1 MSSSKS
7 YWFYALLTIALA
19 VVFFMLFKNVLPKK
33 LFPES
38 TTDSEHIVVD
48 EWMQQALEEDSLAE
62 ELEDTT
68 KIKTA
73 AEIIEQVPQKEE
85 PKDSILITEVEITDE
100 KKQINGDGGLLQ
112 QVPTES
118 DDQIFLNHF
127 YKNLL
132 QLQENPNSKK
142 VRIAY
147 FGDSMTDGDMIVQ
160 DLRELFQNK
169 FGGKGV
175 GFVPVT
181 SESATS
187 RGSITHRFS
196 NNWKEYTFIKTYDS
210 IYPFGVSGQ
219 VFYQVDTTNATT
231 MHFASGLYAKG
242 EPLQIPKLYFGK
254 STNKKG
260 KVLVSTPADTTEFSL
275 EANSQI
281 NKLTLGNRNNKSM
294 DLEFIEADSIPIY
307 GMNFD
312 SSHGI
317 YIDNFSKRG
326 NSGLPLTQLDSQL
339 MHAFQS
345 ALQYDLI
352 ILHYGT
358 NVLNSDSFQYGWYQ
372 SRMQR
377 VVDHLRNAFPNTSI
391 LVVSIADKA
400 TKYETEMQTDSAVTH
415 LLASQRAYADK
426 KKTGFVNL
434 FTLMGGDGSMVAWT
448 EAEPARANKD
458 YTHFNHRGAKQIAK
472 IIYEQMDSGFTKYV
486 EKKER
491 IEAEKERIRVQDS
504 VRKVKEERLRQQKIE
519 TERRQKQD
527 STYVKED

>member
-1 MSSSKS
+1 M
-7 YWFYALLTIALA
+7 A
-19 VVFFMLFKNVLPKK
+19 VVFFVLFKNVLPKK
-33 LFPES
+33 LFPEA
-38 TTDSEHIVVD
+38 TADSEHIVVD
-48 EWMQQALEEDSLAE
+48 EMMQQALKEDSIAE
-62 ELEDTT
+62 EKEDSTQ
-68 KIKTA
+68 IKTA
-73 AEIIEQVPQKEE
+73 AEIISQAPQKETS
-85 PKDSILITEVEITDE
+85 KDSLDVTEAATLDKKNEI
-100 KKQINGDGGLLQ
+100 KGDGVLLQ
-112 QVPTES
+112 QASTKI
-118 DDQIFLNHF
+118 DDQLFLNHF

-132 QLQENPNSKK
+132 QLQEMPKTKK

-160 DLRELFQNK
+160 DLRKLFQSK
-169 FGGKGV
+169 FGGSGV

-196 NNWKEYTFIKTYDS
+196 KNWQEYTFIKTYDT
-210 IYPFGVSGQ
+210 IHPFGVSGQ
-219 VFYQVDTTNATT
+219 VFYQVDTTDATT

-242 EPLQIPKLYFGK
+242 QPLPSSELYFGK
-254 STNKKG
+254 SNNQNG
-260 KVLVSTPADTTEFSL
+260 KLRVSTPTDTTELNL
-275 EANSQI
+275 EPKSQV
-281 NKLTLGNRNNKSM
+281 NRLTLSKRNNKSI

-307 GMNFD
+307 GVNFD
-312 SSHGI
+312 SSNGV

-326 NSGLPLTQLDSQL
+326 NSGLPITQLDSQL
-339 MHAFQS
+339 MHAFQN

-358 NVLNSDSFQYGWYQ
+358 NVLSSDSFTYGWYQ

-377 VVDHLRNAFPNTSI
+377 VVDHLRKAFPKTSV

-415 LLASQRAYADK
+415 LLASQRAYASK

-434 FTLMGGDGSMVAWT
+434 FTLMGGDGSMVEWT
-448 EAEPARANKD
+448 EEEPERANKD

-472 IIYEQMDSGFTKYV
+472 MIYDQMDVGFSKYID
-486 EKKER
+486 KKER
-491 IEAEKERIRVQDS
+491 VEAEKERIRVQDS
-504 VRKVKEERLRQQKIE
+504 IQTVEKERIRQQRIEEERRL
-519 TERRQKQD
+519 KQD

>member
-1 MSSSKS
+1 M
-7 YWFYALLTIALA
+7 
-19 VVFFMLFKNVLPKK
+19 FFMLFKNVLPKK

-38 TTDSEHIVVD
+38 TTDTEHIVVD
-48 EWMQQALEEDSLAE
+48 EMMQQALKEDSLAE
-62 ELEDTT
+62 KSEDTIQ
-68 KIKTA
+68 IKTA
-73 AEIIEQVPQKEE
+73 AEIIMQVPKKEE
-85 PKDSILITEVEITDE
+85 FKDSLLTPDAEIANQ
-100 KKQINGDGGLLQ
+100 KKEIKEDGGLLQ
-112 QVPTES
+112 QTSTEL

-132 QLQENPNSKK
+132 QLQEAPDSKK

-160 DLRELFQNK
+160 DLRELFQTK
-169 FGGKGV
+169 FGGRGV

-196 NNWKEYTFIKTYDS
+196 KNWQEYTFIKTYDT

-219 VFYQVDTTNATT
+219 VFYQVDTTNVTS

-242 EPLQIPKLYFGK
+242 QSLQSPELYFGK
-254 STNKKG
+254 SNNVKG
-260 KVLVSTPADTTEFSL
+260 KLLVSTPNDTTEFKL
-275 EANSQI
+275 KGNNQI
-281 NKLTLGNRNNKSM
+281 NKLSLGNENTKSI

-307 GMNFD
+307 GVNFD
-312 SSHGI
+312 YSSGV

-326 NSGLPLTQLDSQL
+326 NSGLPITQLDSQF
-339 MHAFQS
+339 MRAFQND
-345 ALQYDLI
+345 LQYDLI

-358 NVLNSDSFQYGWYQ
+358 NVLNSNSFKYGWYQ

-377 VVDHLRNAFPNTSI
+377 VVDHLRNAFPMASI
-391 LVVSIADKA
+391 LVVSVADKA
-400 TKYETEMQTDSAVTH
+400 TKYDTEMQTDSAVTH
-415 LLASQRAYADK
+415 LLASQRAYATK

-434 FTLMGGDGSMVAWT
+434 FTLMGGDGSMVEWT
-448 EAEPARANKD
+448 EEVPERANKD

-472 IIYEQMDSGFTKYV
+472 MIYDEMDTGFKKYV

-491 IEAEKERIRVQDS
+491 IEAKEERIRVQDS
-504 VRKVKEERLRQQKIE
+504 IHSIKEEMLNQQKIE
-519 TERRQKQD
+519 EERRLKQD
-527 STYVKED
+527 STYVTED